1 MRLYP
6 IPSQLGWHIRPSLQK
21 IIGLGLK
28 RIAPT
33 RGSRPWLTGSSAAG
47 TCCIRFPST
56 LVYIC
61 SRSPS
66 TQTDNLHTLVI
77 TVMNIYLTNHAD
89 VRHTKFCTADGQT
102 LYKSETPGWFHAGKK
117 TTIYKVIP
125 NDDPE
130 DMSTLSQF
138 CPIYCRLIK
147 STHSILS

>member
-1 MRLYP
+1 MAHCQLRSRNMLYTVPVDARLLM
-6 IPSQLGWHIRPSLQK
+6 S
-21 IIGLGLK
+21 
-28 RIAPT
+28 
-33 RGSRPWLTGSSAAG
+33 
-47 TCCIRFPST
+47 
-56 LVYIC
+56 
-61 SRSPS
+61 S

-138 CPIYCRLIK
+138 CIYCRLIK